1 MSSQSSRELTLL
13 IIAAAVLG
21 VVDSMIPRPLPFF
34 RIGLA
39 NIPSVISVIRLGW
52 FKTLELNTTRA
63 LAVALVTGVI
73 GTPTFIL
80 SLAGASASATVM
92 SGLHRYFPGRISI
105 AGISI
110 SGAVASLWAQL
121 LAASIILHDIPL
133 GKLVPVLTLWGVLTG
148 LLVGVLAKTALVKL
162 FDYGVLRRAE
172 G

>member
-13 IIAAAVLG
+13 ILTAAVLG

-39 NIPSVISVIRLGW
+39 NIPSVICVIRMGW
-52 FKTLELNTTRA
+52 LRTLELNTTRTM
-63 LAVALVTGVI
+63 AVALVTGVI

-92 SGLHRYFPGRISI
+92 SAFHRYFASKISTV
-105 AGISI
+105 GISI
-110 SGAVASLWAQL
+110 SGAVASLWVQL

-133 GKLVPVLTLWGVLTG
+133 GKMVPVLTLWGVLTG
-148 LLVGVLAKTALVKL
+148 LLVGVLAKTALLKL
-162 FDYGVLRRAE
+162 FDYGVLRREE